1 MKYRKSYQETSMIT
15 CTGVVMCR
23 TMHGCGVVGYVQTIV
38 QCCCGDHFCII
49 IEYLGTHYAHY
60 TVGDGQLLT
69 VVQCLSTMC
78 NRQT

>member
-1 MKYRKSYQETSMIT
+1 MIT

-49 IEYLGTHYAHY
+49 KNCDLYPLS
-60 TVGDGQLLT
+60 VGDGQLLT
-69 VVQCLSTMC
+69 VVHANVCGTMC
-78 NRQT
+78 KRQTIRSCTCR